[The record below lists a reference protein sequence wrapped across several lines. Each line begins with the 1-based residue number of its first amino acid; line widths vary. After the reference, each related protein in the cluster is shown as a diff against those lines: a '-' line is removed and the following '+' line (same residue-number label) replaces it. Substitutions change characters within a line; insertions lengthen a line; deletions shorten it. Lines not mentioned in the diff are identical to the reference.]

1 MRPRHSVSRSAVEL
15 IKAFEGFRANAARLD
30 DGRWTIGYGHPD
42 GVTEGMTITRRSP
55 INSSPMTPLMPS
67 AR

>member
-1 MRPRHSVSRSAVEL
+1 MLDAAGL
-15 IKAFEGFRANAARLD
+15 TLLKQFEGCRLD
-30 DGRWTIGYGHPD
+30 AYQDTAGVWTIGYGHPD
-42 GVTEGMTITRRSP
+42 GVTEGMTITRRRP